1 MRIKTV
7 TGILIPLFVSLSC
20 SLNKS
25 TDPAE
30 DGKDMNSLGGEIS
43 IEKPEHDLGTVMQ
56 GETVG
61 YNFAFTNTG
70 EGSLLILD
78 ASASCGCT
86 VPRFSKEPVPPGG
99 NGTVEVMFDTSGRIG
114 KQRKTVTLQTN
125 GKVRV
130 VQLTIEANIIESN

>member
-1 MRIKTV
+1 M
-7 TGILIPLFVSLSC
+7 FVSHSC
-20 SLNKS
+20 INEKS
-25 TDPAE
+25 SEEAE
-30 DGKDMNSLGGEIS
+30 SGKVVKDQGGEIS
-43 IEKPEHDLGTVMQ
+43 FEKTNHDLGTVEQ

-61 YNFAFTNTG
+61 YNFTFTNTG

-86 VPRFSKEPVPPGG
+86 VPRFSREPVIPGG
-99 NGTVEVMFDTSGRIG
+99 SGTVEVMFDTSGRIG

-130 VQLTIEANIIESN
+130 VQLTIEAYIIESN